1 LGFSFLNS
9 SLVLKWQGECAVL
22 RVKDCCLGPLSY
34 SGKIRYF
41 ILMVYISY
49 YWLCKGIL
57 FFFEK
62 EARIFIVNTIDITKI
77 QIN

>member
-22 RVKDCCLGPLSY
+22 RVKDCYLGPLSY
-34 SGKIRYF
+34 SGIKRYF

-49 YWLCKGIL
+49 YWLYKGIL
-57 FFFEK
+57 FFEK
-62 EARIFIVNTIDITKI
+62 EVGIFIVNTIDVTKI
-77 QIN
+77 QIH